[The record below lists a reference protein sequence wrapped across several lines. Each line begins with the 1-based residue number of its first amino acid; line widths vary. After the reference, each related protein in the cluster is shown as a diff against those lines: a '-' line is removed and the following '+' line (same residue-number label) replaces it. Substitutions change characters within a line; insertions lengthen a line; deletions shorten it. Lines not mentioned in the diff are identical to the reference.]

1 MSIAD
6 RLASFGVTIFSEMT
20 ALALEHDAINLGQG
34 FPNWDGAGFVK
45 EAAAR
50 SLAEGG
56 TDQYP
61 PSQGI
66 PALRQAIAVR
76 YTPLLGR
83 QLDPAAEVTITCGCT
98 EALAATFLGL
108 IDPGE
113 EVILIEPFY
122 DAYPVFVSMTGAV
135 PRYVTL
141 RPPEFQIDLEEL
153 RSVFSPKTKAIVL
166 NNPHNPTGRVFTD
179 EELSAIAALCV
190 EYDAIAI
197 TDEVYEEMVYDGMH
211 RRLASYEGMWERTLT
226 LSSIGKTFS
235 LTGWKVGWGIGPP
248 GLTVGLRAAHQFL
261 TFTTPTPVQNG
272 AVAAMAAPPGF
283 YEDLRRELPEEEGPA
298 CRRPRCCRIPGAPA
312 TGDVLHDGRVRWL
325 RLRRR
330 PGFLPPHGRNR
341 QGGGDPTECLL
352 SPARRW
358 GFSDPVRLLQG
369 RGDTH
374 RGLGPTHRSHQMRFA
389 QSAKAGITSR
399 AKSSRL
405 DKS

>member
-56 TDQYP
+56 SDQYP
-61 PSQGI
+61 PSQGL
-66 PALRQAIAVR
+66 PVLRQAIAER
-76 YTPLLGR
+76 YAPLLGR
-83 QLDPAAEVTITCGCT
+83 QLDPAAELTITCGCT
-98 EALAATFLGL
+98 EALAASFLGL
-108 IDPGE
+108 IDPGD

-141 RPPEFQIDLEEL
+141 RPPAFQIDLEEL
-153 RSVFSPKTKAIVL
+153 RSVFSPKTKAIVI
-166 NNPHNPTGRVFTD
+166 NNPHNPTGRVLTD
-179 EELSAIAALCV
+179 DELSAIATLCV
-190 EYDAIAI
+190 EYDAIAV
-197 TDEVYEEMVYDGMH
+197 TDEVYEEMVYDGKH

-248 GLTVGLRAAHQFL
+248 ALTAGLRAAHQFL

-283 YEDLRRELPEEEGPA
+283 YEDLRSSYLKKRDLLADGLERVGFEVHRPQGTYFMMVGFDGFGFTDDRDFCRHMVETARVVAIPPSVFYHRPED
-298 CRRPRCCRIPGAPA
+298 GASL
-312 TGDVLHDGRVRWL
+312 V
-325 RLRRR
+325 
-330 PGFLPPHGRNR
+330 
-341 QGGGDPTECLL
+341 
-352 SPARRW
+352 
-358 GFSDPVRLLQG
+358 
-369 RGDTH
+369 
-374 RGLGPTHRSHQMRFA
+374 RFA
-389 QSAKAGITSR
+389 FCKDEEILTEALD
-399 AKSSRL
+399 RL
-405 DKS
+405 SDLAV